1 MKLILVSGGAASGKS
16 EYAENL
22 MLQLGKGA
30 GKTYL
35 ATMQR
40 DGREAEERI
49 ARHTALRKG
58 KGFSTV
64 ECSADITRVISACK
78 EAVLL
83 EDLSNLVANEMFGA
97 GEKRL
102 NPAMT
107 REKDTAKR
115 VAADVL
121 QLAKYKELLVVV
133 TNEIFSDGLFYPEE
147 TRQYIRILG
156 RTNALLAES
165 ADAVVELVYG
175 IPVWQKGKECLIR

>member
-22 MLQLGKGA
+22 LLQLGKGA

-35 ATMQR
+35 ATMLR

-97 GEKRL
+97 GEKRQD
-102 NPAMT
+102 PVMT

-121 QLAKYKELLVVV
+121 QLAKHKELLVVV
-133 TNEIFSDGLFYPEE
+133 MRSFPTDCFIRRKHGSISGSSEE
-147 TRQYIRILG
+147 PTPCWHNPRMRWWKWSMEYRCG
-156 RTNALLAES
+156 RKERS
-165 ADAVVELVYG
+165 A
-175 IPVWQKGKECLIR
+175 